1 MFRKLRNSILVL
13 NLVATS
19 VMMLAAFGAIYL
31 VTWSNVQRDI
41 GRDLAR
47 ISESGQQPASTR
59 PAAHPPK
66 PWIRLAPAASV
77 PRREPA
83 TGPTA
88 RSPSP

>member
-1 MFRKLRNSILVL
+1 MFRKLRNSFLVL

-47 ISESGQQPASTR
+47 ISEPGRR
-59 PAAHPPK
+59 PAGA
-66 PWIRLAPAASV
+66 RTAASQCRAGD
-77 PRREPA
+77 PPTRR
-83 TGPTA
+83 
-88 RSPSP
+88 